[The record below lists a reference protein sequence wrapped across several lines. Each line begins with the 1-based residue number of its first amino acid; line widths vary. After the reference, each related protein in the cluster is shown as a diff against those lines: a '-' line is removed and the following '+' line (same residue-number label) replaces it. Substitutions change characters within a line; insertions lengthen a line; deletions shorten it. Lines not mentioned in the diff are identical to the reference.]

1 MAIKCT
7 NIAVKYL
14 LYSCFLHYIMLPSM
28 RVEVRAYQV
37 IEKIVKASGT
47 SGRVY
52 VPPEWIGKRVKILL
66 LEPLEQDK

>member
-1 MAIKCT
+1 MQ
-7 NIAVKYL
+7 
-14 LYSCFLHYIMLPSM
+14 PSM
-28 RVEVRAYQV
+28 KVEIRAYQV

-66 LEPLEQDK
+66 MDPLEEGNKLSN

>member
-1 MAIKCT
+1 MQ
-7 NIAVKYL
+7 
-14 LYSCFLHYIMLPSM
+14 PSM

-37 IEKIVKASGT
+37 IEKIVKASGS

-66 LEPLEQDK
+66 IDPLNQGNELSSNH